1 MSNHDLQIRGVA
13 VDAGSGLAASIKTAR
28 GASAMPDD
36 LMTFKRAVL
45 ISLGPTASTLLVDAN
60 CGPDLLAD
68 YPAGCDPMM
77 AYEADVYHISDA
89 DRITVLP
96 DNLTVS
102 DFPALGVKQLKF
114 FMYYAPDDDPALN
127 ARKHD
132 LVEKVGRE
140 CAANGLKFLME
151 PLVYHPDEQ
160 PGSAGF
166 AAIKPDLVRRA
177 VEVFAQSHFN
187 VSILKL
193 EVPVDLNFVTGF
205 GQPLMS
211 RESALGAFRDAAAPA
226 NGLPIV
232 YLSAGVPFEWF
243 QTSLEMA
250 TEAGVD
256 YAGFM
261 CGRSI
266 WSEAVGV
273 FGAHGEPALHD
284 WLADT
289 GLTRLKRLIKTTQ

>member
-28 GASAMPDD
+28 GASALPDD
-36 LMTFKRAVL
+36 LMTFKHAVL
-45 ISLGPTASTLLVDAN
+45 TTLGPTASTLLVDAN

-68 YPAGCDPMM
+68 YPASCEPMM

-96 DNLTVS
+96 DNLAVS
-102 DFPALGVKQLKF
+102 DFPRLGVKQLKF

-127 ARKHD
+127 DRKHD
-132 LVEKVGRE
+132 LVESVGQE

-151 PLVYHPDEQ
+151 PLIYHPDQ
-160 PGSAGF
+160 KPGNANF

-177 VEVFAQSHFN
+177 VEVFAQPRFN
-187 VSILKL
+187 VAILKL
-193 EVPVDLNFVTGF
+193 EVPVDLNFVAGF
-205 GQPLMS
+205 GQSQMS
-211 RESALGAFRDAAAPA
+211 RQDALAAFRDAAAPA

-232 YLSAGVPFEWF
+232 YLSAGVPFDWF
-243 QTSLEMA
+243 KASLEMA

-266 WSEAVGV
+266 WSEAVGI
-273 FGAHGEPALHD
+273 FGAQGEQAMTD

-289 GLTRLKRLIKTTQ
+289 GLTRLKRLIETTQ